1 MPYEGRRIRPSGGIS
16 MTDRDAIRLAVK
28 ELRGSYAD
36 DQAMRL
42 LNATGSFADAL
53 ASLAFLATRIGDE
66 EPHNEKVY
74 DDVRRALIAASHGV
88 GRIES
93 NLTKAEV
100 ASG

>member
-1 MPYEGRRIRPSGGIS
+1 
-16 MTDRDAIRLAVK
+16 MTDRDAIKLAVK

-53 ASLAFLATRIGDE
+53 AALSFLAVRIGDE
-66 EPHNEKVY
+66 EPHNEGVY
-74 DDVRRALIAASHGV
+74 GDVRRMLVAASHNV

-93 NLTKAEV
+93 KIVKTKV
-100 ASG
+100 ASD